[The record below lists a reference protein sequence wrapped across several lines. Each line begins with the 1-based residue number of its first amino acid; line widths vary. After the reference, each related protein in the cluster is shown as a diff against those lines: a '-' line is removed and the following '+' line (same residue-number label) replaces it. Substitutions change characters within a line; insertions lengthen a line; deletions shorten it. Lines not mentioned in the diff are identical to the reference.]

1 MNIGL
6 LWYVSPLRAQPIQ
19 SSFFVDN
26 LLRFPFFLLL
36 SNYLFSLMQLMLRYI
51 PLVNNQNIKF
61 LIYVKYSWTIVIL
74 YRVLVAV
81 L

>member
-36 SNYLFSLMQLMLRYI
+36 SN
-51 PLVNNQNIKF
+51 
-61 LIYVKYSWTIVIL
+61 
-74 YRVLVAV
+74 
-81 L
+81 